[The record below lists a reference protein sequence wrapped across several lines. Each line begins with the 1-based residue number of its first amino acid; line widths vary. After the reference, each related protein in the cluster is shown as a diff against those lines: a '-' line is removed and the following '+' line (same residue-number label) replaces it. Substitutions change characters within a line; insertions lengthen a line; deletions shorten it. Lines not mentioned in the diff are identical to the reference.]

1 MSLKQSYYC
10 PFDDETKLIK
20 IPKETDKLYTQ
31 FNDNNDTNNNN
42 NNNKISNPSKIYKF
56 VKSKTSEPSIHRNLK
71 IYKNNNLFYK
81 AKDIWEFDNIGV
93 SKPPKDL
100 KNPEFIKLKSE
111 NGGDIHNFAIV
122 RYLVCG
128 ECDKGVFGFGGY
140 SFDLEDSENRI
151 EIGFDLSSVNPND
164 LTYFFYI

>member
-1 MSLKQSYYC
+1 MSIKQSYYC
-10 PFDDETKLIK
+10 PFDDKTKLIR

-31 FNDNNDTNNNN
+31 IDVKFNKES
-42 NNNKISNPSKIYKF
+42 NKISNPSKIYKF
-56 VKSKTSEPSIHRNLK
+56 IKSKTSEPSVHRALK
-71 IYKNNNLFYK
+71 IYQNNNLFYK

-100 KNPEFIKLKSE
+100 KNPEFIRLKTSD
-111 NGGDIHNFAIV
+111 GDVHNFAVV

-140 SFDLEDSENRI
+140 LSDLEDLEDRI
-151 EIGFDLSSVNPND
+151 EIGFDLTSVNPNE